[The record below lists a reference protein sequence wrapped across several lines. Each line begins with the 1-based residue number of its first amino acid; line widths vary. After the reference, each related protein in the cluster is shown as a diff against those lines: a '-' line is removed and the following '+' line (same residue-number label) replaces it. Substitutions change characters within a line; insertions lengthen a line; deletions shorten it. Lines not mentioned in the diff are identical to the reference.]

1 MTLTQ
6 RILKHLCLALLA
18 GPLATVATADI
29 RVTDDDGNTIILQQP
44 AQRIVSLVPHATE
57 LMFEIGAGHL
67 VIGAAEYSDY
77 PEAAKA
83 IPRVGDY
90 FALNLEAI
98 LSLQPDLVLAWHSSN
113 VSSQL
118 ETLAQLNIP
127 IYFTDPQ
134 NIAMIAETQ
143 RDLGSLTGRAAQG
156 EQVAQKLLQAMT
168 DLRSE
173 YGDRERLRVFYQVWH
188 DPIFT
193 ISNRNFI
200 GELIT
205 LCGGENIFGDATML
219 APQVGRESVVAG
231 NPQVILGG
239 GSDGTGFEI
248 WHPSKEIAA
257 VASGH
262 LYSINSDHIS
272 RPTSSLITGGR
283 LLCEAIDLA
292 R

>member
-1 MTLTQ
+1 MFIIQRTFFCLTAFA
-6 RILKHLCLALLA
+6 LCCLLGTGA
-18 GPLATVATADI
+18 VAEI
-29 RVTDDDGNTIILQQP
+29 RVTDDDGNTIRLKAP

-57 LMFEIGAGHL
+57 LLFEVGAGHL
-67 VIGAAEYSDY
+67 VVGAVEYSDY

-98 LSLQPDLVLAWHSSN
+98 LSLQPDLILAWHSSN
-113 VSSQL
+113 VATQL

-134 NIAMIAETQ
+134 SIAMIAATQ
-143 RDLGSLTGRAAQG
+143 RDFGALTGNDAQG
-156 EQVAQKLLQAMT
+156 EAAARRFLDAMNDLQT
-168 DLRSE
+168 TYGERSH
-173 YGDRERLRVFYQVWH
+173 LRVFYQVWH

-205 LCGGENIFGDATML
+205 LCGGSNVFGDAPML
-219 APQVGRESVVAG
+219 APQVGREAVVAA

-248 WHPSKEIAA
+248 WHPTRQIAA
-257 VASGH
+257 VANGH
-262 LYSINSDHIS
+262 LYGINSDYIS
-272 RPTSSLITGGR
+272 RPTSSLITGGQM
-283 LLCEAIDLA
+283 LCEAIDQA